1 MISCTIIPIKNL
13 KRQVLVF
20 VASRQNV
27 DVAESMVRN
36 SYVHS
41 FNVITVV
48 DTTPV
53 YIYTVNTIDVNN
65 VKF

>member
-1 MISCTIIPIKNL
+1 MP
-13 KRQVLVF
+13 VF

-27 DVAESMVRN
+27 DVAESRVRN

-53 YIYTVNTIDVNN
+53 YIYIYTVNTIDVNN